1 MNLTWRALTLSDA
14 AQGARLLAAS
24 EVVDQTGENYSEED
38 FAELLTHPM
47 VDLENGTMAAFDGET
62 LIGHCFVYARTTAEP
77 VHQMQC
83 GGTVD
88 PAYRRRGLGS
98 KLLAWA
104 LEAAVP
110 IHEKHFPGQPL
121 ELLVGADNKNV
132 GNAAMLTNAGFTPV
146 RWFFEM
152 RCGLTAEGGAPV
164 DDTGAVI
171 PAPEAPALAE
181 GLTMT
186 TFREDLDEPLRL
198 THNEAFLDHWGSA
211 PQSLEMWQHAVT
223 GSRSFHPEL
232 TYLALDDATGRVAGY
247 VVGEYFEADTETTGI
262 RELYLAIIG
271 TLRPWRRRGVA
282 ATLIA
287 ECLAEAKRLGYQRAS
302 LGVDADNPTGALGV
316 YHRAGFKEYQ
326 QSTAYALP
334 LATKSESVS
343 E

>member
-47 VDLENGTMAAFDGET
+47 VDLENGTLAVFDGET
-62 LIGHCFVYARTTAEP
+62 LVGHCFVYPRTTADP
-77 VHQMQC
+77 VHLMQC

-88 PAYRRRGLGS
+88 PGYRRRGLGG
-98 KLLAWA
+98 KLLSWA

-110 IHEKHFPGQPL
+110 IHEKRFPGQPL
-121 ELLVGADNKNV
+121 ELVVGTDNKNV
-132 GNAAMLTNAGFTPV
+132 GNATMLTNAGFAPT

-164 DDTGAVI
+164 DADGAVI
-171 PAPEAPALAE
+171 APQSASSLAE

-198 THNEAFLDHWGSA
+198 SHNEAFLDHWGSS
-211 PQSLEMWQHAVT
+211 PQSLETWQHSVT
-223 GSRSFHPEL
+223 GSRSFRPEL
-232 TYLALDDATGRVAGY
+232 TFLALDDATGQVAGY
-247 VVGEYFEADTETTGI
+247 VVGEYFEADTEVTGI

-282 ATLIA
+282 AALIA

-316 YHRAGFKEYQ
+316 YHRAGFKEYL
-326 QSTAYALP
+326 QSTAYSLP
-334 LATKSESVS
+334 LVPKSGSVS